1 MEGSHMSDKPT
12 QTTPSEEEE
21 TPPPGSD
28 IVVDITNGKKV
39 HFNLD
44 PVEWIILFCGLSL
57 VIWALGNSG
66 LV

>member
-1 MEGSHMSDKPT
+1 MPTKST
-12 QTTPSEEEE
+12 QTKASDEEE
-21 TPPPGSD
+21 TPLHPESD

-44 PVEWIILFCGLSL
+44 PVEWIILFCGVSL